1 VLAVTISLISAAQGN
16 QIFIQLNYLNKKLT
30 FLVIRKVGQIYFQSY
45 MFFFLVAKIVFK
57 SYENDDF
64 LLISIISRGR
74 ITMKQSN
81 VWPQF
86 LNTEFRWIIIQN
98 KYFCKCALMVEN
110 DRQEAY
116 KFILLLLSWVLSY

>member
-1 VLAVTISLISAAQGN
+1 M
-16 QIFIQLNYLNKKLT
+16 
-30 FLVIRKVGQIYFQSY
+30 IRKVGQIYFQSY
-45 MFFFLVAKIVFK
+45 MFFLVATIVFK

-110 DRQEAY
+110 GRQEAY
-116 KFILLLLSWVLSY
+116 KVILLALSWVLSY